1 MAYRKPRNIN
11 YDASAVLES
20 RALAA
25 GIDLPPGWQGYVTDS
40 NNGRARSTVKTITVP
55 LWAFNMNPRDE
66 RIHKNDP
73 SYAIYYYAH
82 EAAHAWVSHNKVK
95 DDSPHGRLF
104 YKEFKR
110 ICPPSL
116 WHYELG
122 YKPRDAKRAGIDP
135 DPKINQAIAYDGGK
149 NPDVYAAAKAAGAT
163 NVQDDDAVY
172 DAYVRRTP
180 KLAAALKKNKVP
192 DHERRSY
199 IRGWAKLDK

>member
-20 RALAA
+20 RAFAA

-40 NNGRARSTVKTITVP
+40 NNGRSRSTVKTITVP

-95 DDSPHGRLF
+95 DDSPHGRKF
-104 YKEFKR
+104 YEEFKR
-110 ICPPSL
+110 LCPPSL
-116 WHYELG
+116 WHYELS
-122 YKPRDAKRAGIDP
+122 YKPRDAKRAGIDKSP
-135 DPKINQAIAYDGGK
+135 GINEAMARADGNPKATPVAPVALAAGPTNDD
-149 NPDVYAAAKAAGAT
+149 DVYE
-163 NVQDDDAVY
+163 
-172 DAYVRRTP
+172 AYVRRTP
-180 KLAAALKKNKVP
+180 KLQTALKRRNVP
-192 DHERRSY
+192 DHERKSF